1 MNPVDL
7 LHQLTPSPPLLLLLI
22 AAIALV
28 ESLALIGLL
37 IPGVVLI
44 TAAASMAGHQQLA
57 VGAVM
62 GAAFLGAVAGDG
74 LSFWL
79 GYSQRERV
87 TTLWPLSRYPE
98 WLAQGARFFQRH
110 GPLSVLLGRF
120 VGPVRPVVP
129 LIAGMM
135 HMPPRAFTWANLLS
149 AALWAPAYV
158 LPGYLLGR
166 AWQRLPG
173 FPDAL
178 RPWLLGLGALVVV
191 LALVFSWLS
200 HQTHHDGL
208 VYRGLARLLR
218 RHPRGRWVWGLLARP
233 HDREPP
239 LGTWL
244 LLLTSLTALSA
255 WTLAVLHVDGPLAMD
270 RRLDGVMDALA
281 IPGLTGLGRVLGEVG
296 DLYGV
301 IALVLPWGLWLLARS
316 RLDAFGHLAG
326 GLLGV
331 ALLNILGKAAIGRV
345 RPETPAHLADSLS
358 YPSAHT
364 STAVVL
370 VGLAA
375 AFVARELPLRRRF
388 WAYWTA
394 IAVILP
400 MALSRLVA
408 GVHWLSDLVGGALL
422 GLVVCTLVML
432 IWQRQSR
439 ETLRPCPWLFLLP
452 ASVALATAR
461 VVWLGP
467 A

>member
-7 LHQLTPSPPLLLLLI
+7 LQQLTPSPALLLLLI
-22 AAIALV
+22 VIIALV
-28 ESLALIGLL
+28 ESLALVGLL
-37 IPGVVLI
+37 VPGVVLI
-44 TAAASMAGHQQLA
+44 TATASMAGHQQIA
-57 VGAVM
+57 VAAVM
-62 GAAFLGAVAGDG
+62 GAAFLGAIVGDG

-79 GYSQRERV
+79 GYTQRERV
-87 TTLWPLSRYPE
+87 TGMWPLSRYPE
-98 WLAQGARFFQRH
+98 WLSQGARFFHRH
-110 GPLSVLLGRF
+110 GSLSVFLGRF

-135 HMPPRAFTWANLLS
+135 HMPPRRFTWANLLS

-166 AWQRLPG
+166 TWQRLPG
-173 FPDAL
+173 FPEAL
-178 RPWLLGLGALVVV
+178 EPWLVGLGVLVVL
-191 LALVFSWLS
+191 LAVTFSWLR

-218 RHPRGRWVWGLLARP
+218 RHPKGRWAWRALSRH

-255 WTLAVLHVDGPLAMD
+255 LTLVVLHQGGPLLMD
-270 RRLDGVMDALA
+270 RRLDILMDTLT
-281 IPGLTGLGRVLGEVG
+281 IPGLLTLSQVLAELG
-296 DLYGV
+296 DLYGI
-301 IALVLPWGLWLLARS
+301 IAMVLPWGLWWLAR
-316 RLDAFGHLAG
+316 RRFDALGHFAA
-326 GLLGV
+326 GLLGIA
-331 ALLNILGKAAIGRV
+331 ALNTLGKAVIGRA
-345 RPETPAHLADSLS
+345 RPHASVHLADSLS

-370 VGLAA
+370 FGLAA
-375 AFVARELPLRRRF
+375 AFVARELPPQRRF
-388 WAYWTA
+388 WAYWGA
-394 IAVILP
+394 IAVIVP
-400 MALSRLVA
+400 MALSRLVL

-422 GLVVCTLVML
+422 GLVVCALVQL
-432 IWQRQSR
+432 AWQHRSR
-439 ETLRPCPWLFLLP
+439 ETLRPCPWWALGT
-452 ASVALATAR
+452 ASLALAAAR